1 MNLYFGNVVTTVT
14 TLMILSLAGFVGYS
28 ISNRSSINFLFWCD
42 VYHFISDYT

>member
-1 MNLYFGNVVTTVT
+1 MKLYFGNVVTTVT

-42 VYHFISDYT
+42 VYRSVSART